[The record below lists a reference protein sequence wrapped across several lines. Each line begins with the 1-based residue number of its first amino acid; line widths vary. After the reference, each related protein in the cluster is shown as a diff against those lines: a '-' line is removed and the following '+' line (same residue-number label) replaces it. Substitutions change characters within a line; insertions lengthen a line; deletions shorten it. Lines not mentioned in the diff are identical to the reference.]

1 MPKRDRGLSIAA
13 MPAREFIV
21 DPAEIDCG
29 RVLADIEAIRRYL
42 PQRDAM
48 EQLTAIVVDD
58 IENHI
63 CVGYRDITASEFW
76 VSGHMPGMPI
86 MPGVIMCE
94 CAAQVLTYH
103 IQRNDFSG
111 AEVVGF
117 GGLDGVKFRGVVKPG
132 DRLVMA
138 IQVTKARRGRMVAA
152 KFQGFVGESLVCE
165 GELAGVALP
174 ASVANSSAVQS

>member
-1 MPKRDRGLSIAA
+1 
-13 MPAREFIV
+13 MPAKDFIV
-21 DPAEIDCG
+21 DPAEIDCS
-29 RVLADIEAIRRYL
+29 RVVADIEAIRRVL

-58 IENHI
+58 LERHI
-63 CVGYRDITASEFW
+63 SIGYRDVSPNEFW

-94 CAAQVLTYH
+94 AAAQVLTYH
-103 IQRNDFSG
+103 IQRNDLSG

-117 GGLDGVKFRGVVKPG
+117 GGLDNVKFRGVVKPG
-132 DRLVMA
+132 DRLV
-138 IQVTKARRGRMVAA
+138 IVVQVTKHRRGRMVACR
-152 KFQGFVGESLVCE
+152 FQGFVGESLVCE

-174 ASVANSSAVQS
+174 VEAVQK

>member
-1 MPKRDRGLSIAA
+1 MPLK
-13 MPAREFIV
+13 EFLIE
-21 DPAEIDCG
+21 PAELDFDHP
-29 RVLADIEAIRRYL
+29 VADIEAIRQWL
-42 PQRDAM
+42 PQRHAM
-48 EQLTAIVVDD
+48 EQLTGIVLDD
-58 IENHI
+58 VKNHI
-63 CVGYRDITASEFW
+63 CVGYRNITEDEFW

-103 IQRNDFSG
+103 IQKNDLSG

-138 IQVTKARRGRMVAA
+138 IQVTKHRRGRMVAA

-174 ASVANSSAVQS
+174 ASVVQS

>member
-1 MPKRDRGLSIAA
+1 
-13 MPAREFIV
+13 MPAKDFIV
-21 DPAEIDCG
+21 DPADIDCS
-29 RVLADIEAIRRYL
+29 RVFADLAAIRQYL

-58 IENHI
+58 LERHI
-63 CVGYRDITASEFW
+63 CVSYRDITPEEFW

-94 CAAQVLTYH
+94 VAAQTLTYH
-103 IQRNDFSG
+103 IQKNDLSG
-111 AEVVGF
+111 ADVVGF

-138 IQVTKARRGRMVAA
+138 IQVTKHRRGRMVNCR
-152 KFQGFVGESLVCE
+152 FQGFVGESLVCE
-165 GELAGVALP
+165 GELSGVALP
-174 ASVANSSAVQS
+174 ATVLPTNAAT

>member
-1 MPKRDRGLSIAA
+1 
-13 MPAREFIV
+13 MPAKDFII
-21 DPAEIDCG
+21 DPADIDCR
-29 RVLADIEAIRRYL
+29 RVVADREVIRRYL

-48 EQLTAIVVDD
+48 EQLTAIVIDD
-58 IENHI
+58 VERHI
-63 CVGYRDITASEFW
+63 CVGYRDISLDEFW

-94 CAAQVLTYH
+94 LAAQVLTFH
-103 IQRNDFSG
+103 IQRNDLSG

-138 IQVTKARRGRMVAA
+138 IQVTKHRRGRMVNCR
-152 KFQGFVGESLVCE
+152 FQGFVGESLVCE

-174 ASVANSSAVQS
+174 ATVANNAASSSRGLGIAPV

>member
-1 MPKRDRGLSIAA
+1 MPLK
-13 MPAREFIV
+13 EFLI
-21 DPAEIDCG
+21 DPAELDFDRPVAG
-29 RVLADIEAIRRYL
+29 IEAIRQWL
-42 PQRDAM
+42 PQRHAM
-48 EQLTAIVVDD
+48 EQLSGIVLDD
-58 IENHI
+58 VANHL
-63 CVGYRDITASEFW
+63 CVGYRNITEDEFW

-103 IQRNDFSG
+103 IQKNDLSG

-138 IQVTKARRGRMVAA
+138 IQVTKHRRGRMVAA
-152 KFQGFVGESLVCE
+152 KFQGFVGDSLVCE

-174 ASVANSSAVQS
+174 ASVVQS